1 MFGSGSLP
9 LGLFK
14 NLLGDSVRVRY
25 RLQSG
30 AVAVSLC
37 ISTHY
42 VRFPV
47 QPAELNP
54 VRQLFDQI
62 AGFPNVTGRVDGTHI
77 RIIATSARLCGRE
90 TLHTPGANASSLG

>member
-1 MFGSGSLP
+1 MQVCLALRYFATGS
-9 LGLFK
+9 FQ
-14 NLLGDSVRVRY
+14 NLVGDSVHVLY
-25 RLQSG
+25 CLQSG

-47 QPAELNP
+47 QPAELNH

-62 AGFPNVTGRVDGTHI
+62 AGFPNVTGCVDGTHI
-77 RIIATSARLCGRE
+77 RIIATSARLYGHK
-90 TLHTPGANASSLG
+90 TLHTP